1 MNTLFFFY
9 NNFQNSFEINYNI
22 FDTNVINLVIVLI
35 IVIKFLGEAV
45 FNTLEQRKQEIS
57 MNLQNS
63 NRKVLIVNEKLN
75 TVKLKLDFNQQQ
87 MKNVHNLRFSTFI
100 EKKKFFLNQVKIY
113 LDQLESL
120 QNDIIKCQ
128 IQKTLSDA
136 YNYTIFLTF
145 DILYEKLLLTFKQST
160 EFSYQQKSNIAKN
173 YLIRLR

>member
-75 TVKLKLDFNQQQ
+75 PVEPYKAKGITEKGQFI
-87 MKNVHNLRFSTFI
+87 LRK
-100 EKKKFFLNQVKIY
+100 EGKKK
-113 LDQLESL
+113 
-120 QNDIIKCQ
+120 
-128 IQKTLSDA
+128 
-136 YNYTIFLTF
+136 
-145 DILYEKLLLTFKQST
+145 
-160 EFSYQQKSNIAKN
+160 
-173 YLIRLR
+173 